1 MPKKTKR
8 EKIIAEYHRKL
19 SGLDEHPN
27 EAAKPTYTFK
37 SSVQPSI
44 TVKEETQT
52 YDLSIKKDLVKTLI
66 LAAFAIGGEIALSI
80 TLK

>member
-27 EAAKPTYTFK
+27 ETAKPTYTFK
-37 SSVQPSI
+37 TSVQPS

-66 LAAFAIGGEIALSI
+66 LAALAIGGEIALSMI
-80 TLK
+80 LK